1 MFLFVFQAH
10 FIMYE
15 LFRKL
20 HYTLYILVSAFSIF
34 ILIKQECLTP
44 LRVLHL
50 YFYSV
55 TVFSVRGTISHM
67 AVDLFQH
74 THTL

>member
-1 MFLFVFQAH
+1 MSFLGNYIIP
-10 FIMYE
+10 FIY
-15 LFRKL
+15 K
-20 HYTLYILVSAFSIF
+20 YLVS
-34 ILIKQECLTP
+34 QECLTP
-44 LRVLHL
+44 LRVLDL

-74 THTL
+74 THTLSENKGMNSE